1 MKAKKTIAI
10 SSLVLQMLICGSAA
24 LANSMSY
31 IAPSGDQGGK
41 FTGEL
46 PIAQIGPLALPD
58 GIVKFSD
65 DEMTVEAVPD
75 WLFDRDVVLKGVI
88 VRAEVAAQK
97 DTSIVGG
104 LVFFMDGQ
112 WLKNLGQKRTED
124 LITTIKEEEL
134 HGRIVA
140 RAAQAF
146 VFQPETG
153 GTRKVNFSDVKSIVS
168 PRAFSFNIPT
178 PTARLSP
185 TDNSM
190 SFDSN
195 LIKMAPSVP
204 RARFAHRAAVPQ
216 STLAGADTGI
226 SNRAIGTF
234 IALDIISELAPAIT
248 APLVL
253 SPYTQ
258 KHALKQISDALNNTL
273 GINTPSTAASSGSG
287 M

>member
-1 MKAKKTIAI
+1 MNTRTKI
-10 SSLVLQMLICGSAA
+10 SASFLALVMLIGGSAA

-31 IAPSGDQGGK
+31 IAPTSDQGGK

-46 PIAQIGPLALPD
+46 PIAQIGPLSLPD
-58 GIVKFSD
+58 GVVKFSD
-65 DEMTVEAVPD
+65 DEMIVEAVPD
-75 WLFDRDVVLKGVI
+75 WLFDHDVVLKGVI
-88 VRAEVAAQK
+88 VRAEVAANK

-112 WLKNLGQKRTED
+112 WLKNLGPKRTPD
-124 LITTIKEEEL
+124 VITTVKDEVMS
-134 HGRIVA
+134 GRIVA
-140 RAAQAF
+140 RAGQAF
-146 VFQPETG
+146 VFQPEQG

-185 TDNSM
+185 TDNSL

-195 LIKMAPSVP
+195 LIRVSPSIA
-204 RARFAHRAAVPQ
+204 RARFAHRPSVPQ

-234 IALDIISELAPAIT
+234 IALDIISEIAPAIT

-253 SPYTQ
+253 NPSTQ
-258 KHALKQISDALNNTL
+258 KHAIKLISDALNNSL
-273 GINTPSTAASSGSG
+273 GLNTPPATSGTG